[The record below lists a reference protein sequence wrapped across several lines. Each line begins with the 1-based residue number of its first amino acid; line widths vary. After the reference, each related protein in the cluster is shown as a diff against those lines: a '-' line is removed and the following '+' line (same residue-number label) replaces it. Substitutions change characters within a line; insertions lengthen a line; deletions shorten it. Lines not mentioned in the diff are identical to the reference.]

1 MSLYNVLVFLHL
13 AAAFFLVGGLTVQRL
28 GLMLIRS
35 SSHGAEALGAFRTY
49 SVSPKLIAPSGALT
63 VVTGL
68 VLAWHIGYS
77 WRALWV
83 AASVVLLVALEIW
96 RAVVVVPLVKRLQA
110 AAAQAATDPAAHGAA
125 LMEAA
130 RQPRFHWGYLGIELT
145 NTVILALMVF
155 KPMAL

>member
-13 AAAFFLVGGLTVQRL
+13 VATFFLVGGLTVQRL

-35 SSHGAEALGAFRTY
+35 ASHGAEALGAFRTY

-68 VLAWHIGYS
+68 VLAWQIGYS

-83 AASVVLLVALEIW
+83 SASVVLLVALEIW
-96 RAVVVVPLVKRLQA
+96 RAVVVPLVKRLQA
-110 AAAQAATDPAAHGAA
+110 AAAQAATDPAAHGGA